1 MGIVKIRNFIINEL
15 TTKSLD
21 DCYYHGTDHSLEVEQ
36 ACISIAKTE
45 KSLTSKEIELLS
57 IAALSHDIGHI
68 ESMDDHEV
76 LGCNFINNIMPDFG
90 YSQEDISIVES
101 LILVTKFPH
110 KPKTLL
116 EDIIC
121 DADLSYIGTD
131 KYNCQA
137 DKLKKELAELHN
149 NKFEDEE
156 EWMKF
161 QISFLE
167 KHTFFTK
174 YARINYDPP
183 KQLIIEELKN
193 KLISL

>member
-1 MGIVKIRNFIINEL
+1 MEIDKIRNFIIKEL
-15 TTKSLD
+15 TTKSLG
-21 DCYYHGTDHSLEVEQ
+21 DCYYHGTNHSLEVEQ
-36 ACISIAKTE
+36 ACINIAKTE
-45 KSLTSKEIELLS
+45 ESLTSKEIELLS
-57 IAALSHDIGHI
+57 VAALSHDIGHI

-76 LGCNFINNIMPDFG
+76 LGCNFIKNTMPNFG
-90 YSQEDISIVES
+90 YSQEDISLVES
-101 LILVTKFPH
+101 LILATKFPH
-110 KPKTLL
+110 TPKTLL
-116 EDIIC
+116 ENIIC

-137 DKLKKELAELHN
+137 DKLKKELSELHN
-149 NKFEDEE
+149 NKFESEK
-156 EWMKF
+156 EWIEF

-174 YARINYDPP
+174 YARKNYNPK